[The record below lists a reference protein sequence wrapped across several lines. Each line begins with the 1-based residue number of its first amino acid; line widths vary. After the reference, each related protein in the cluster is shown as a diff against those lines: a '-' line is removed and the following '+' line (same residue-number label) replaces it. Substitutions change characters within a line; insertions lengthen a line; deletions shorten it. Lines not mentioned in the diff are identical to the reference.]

1 MQLFTYIAMLRG
13 INVGRTARIKMT
25 GLVSVFESIGFKNV
39 RTYVQSGNVIC
50 RYSGNDIANLIKT
63 IEVKLKSAFHQD
75 INIIVRTATDMQRVI
90 AHNPFLQEPDLD
102 TEILYVT
109 FLSGTPVESGLAQFK
124 QLQVGPDRFIIID
137 REIYLYCP
145 NGYGKTRLSNDFFER
160 KLHVTATTR
169 NWKTVTA
176 LFDIAQNTIE

>member
-1 MQLFTYIAMLRG
+1 MQIFTYIAMLRG

-63 IEVKLKSAFHQD
+63 IEAKLKSEFHQD
-75 INIIVRTATDMQRVI
+75 INIIVRTAVDLQRVI
-90 AHNPFLQEPDLD
+90 ARNPFIQEPDLD
-102 TEILYVT
+102 TGILYVT
-109 FLSGTPVESGLAQFK
+109 FLSGTPAESSLAQFK
-124 QLQVGPDRFIIID
+124 QFQVGPDRFIIID

-145 NGYGKTRLSNDFFER
+145 NGYGRTRLSNDFFER
-160 KLHVTATTR
+160 KLHITATTR
-169 NWKTVTA
+169 NWKTVTT
-176 LFDIAQNTIE
+176 LFDIAQNTVE